1 MLYRLYPQINQ
12 TRIFTE
18 KTSRCKIPYCP
29 AKIMKEQYPV
39 SDFVIIGEIGNI
51 AGVLA
56 KRYPYIP
63 GGA

>member
-1 MLYRLYPQINQ
+1 
-12 TRIFTE
+12 
-18 KTSRCKIPYCP
+18 
-29 AKIMKEQYPV
+29 MKEQYPV